1 MSSAQGKPEHEF
13 RVTIDVQLPAET
25 AKRIAQAIQRSVLAE
40 LAGVDLKGSLAIDFL
55 GGEQR
60 ALRSGNG
67 GTQGI
72 AIRAERL

>member
-1 MSSAQGKPEHEF
+1 MKSGQGKPQHEF
-13 RVTIDVQLPAET
+13 HVTIGVELPPET

-40 LAGVDLKGSLAIDFL
+40 LAGVDLKGSLAVDFL

-60 ALRSGNG
+60 ALSGGNG

-72 AIRAERL
+72 AIRAERM